1 MYCGVYYHLFYSLLF
16 STALKGGVLNPTA
29 NKKRIA
35 QAVFFPQTMGIF
47 VLLLI
52 VLSFIAG
59 AVRQELA
66 LTLTGAVFLALWGY
80 CLLMTLIIALI
91 YRRRVRRVS
100 IRLSPREIAA
110 GEEAQILYTE
120 DNWASGKPNA
130 AAPLAHNETAG
141 RIRPFFQMP
150 GVLIRCRLLLSTK
163 DKRRI
168 QRDFNPQPMRGEKKI
183 PTFAGRTETFDVP
196 FRGAYFSAY
205 DEFAVFDALGFF
217 RFAWR
222 IPHASGVRLLA
233 SPAAADEPLPLNARA
248 GESNRQP
255 DFSFQRTDNLIDH
268 RPYVPGD
275 DPRRINWKLYGHGGE
290 LFVREGEREPPPHS
304 NIIILI
310 DTEYDPLLYTACA
323 ARRGIDLLCENALA
337 AALASAESGADALI
351 GYTGGT
357 GAGYLHGNSPA
368 ELAIALAWPAAL
380 PMPAGADLPA
390 APEDRGILVL
400 ALPRASAQT
409 SALDRFLR
417 DFANR
422 VSEKKQRQTADLV
435 FLYAGDS
442 ESGGDS
448 AYNERAAAAET
459 CAVMCSQRPGV
470 RARAIGI

>member
-1 MYCGVYYHLFYSLLF
+1 MESKQNE
-16 STALKGGVLNPTA
+16 KG
-29 NKKRIA
+29 IA
-35 QAVFFPQTMGIF
+35 QAVFSPQTMGIF

-66 LTLTGAVFLALWGY
+66 LTLSGAVFLALWGY
-80 CLLMTLIIALI
+80 CLLMTLLIALM

-100 IRLSPREIAA
+100 IQVSPREIAA
-110 GEEAQILYTE
+110 GEESQIVYTE
-120 DNWASGKPNA
+120 NNWTSGKPNA
-130 AAPLAHNETAG
+130 AVQVTHNETAG

-163 DKRRI
+163 DMRRI
-168 QRDFNPQPMRGEKKI
+168 QRDFNPQPMRGGK
-183 PTFAGRTETFDVP
+183 PVPPFARRTEPFDVP

-233 SPAAADEPLPLNARA
+233 SPAAADEPLPLNAHA
-248 GESNRQP
+248 GESNRLP
-255 DFSFQRTDNLIDH
+255 DFSFQRTDTLIDH

-323 ARRGIDLLCENALA
+323 ARQGIDLLCENALA

-351 GYTGGT
+351 GYTGGNGT

-368 ELAIALAWPAAL
+368 ELATALAWPAAL
-380 PMPAGADLPA
+380 PMPAGSDLPA
-390 APEDRGILVL
+390 APEDRGILIL
-400 ALPRASAQT
+400 ALPRASAQPT
-409 SALDRFLR
+409 ALDRFLR

-422 VSEKKQRQTADLV
+422 VCEKKQSQAAELV
-435 FLYAGDS
+435 FLYTSDS
-442 ESGGDS
+442 ASGGDS
-448 AYNERAAAAET
+448 VFNERAAAAET
-459 CAVMCSQRPGV
+459 CAVICNRRPNV
-470 RARAIGI
+470 RARAIGIHKGSSPRQTNAQR